1 MKYLHVLRTI
11 RQKLFDLK
19 HNFSDKL
26 DDKGNIVQPITRP
39 IVPSGGVLKDI
50 NNKIEK
56 LQHDSKVIIRRFL
69 LVRVRIKRNKNIYQ
83 GILYIQTKSIIAK
96 IR

>member
-1 MKYLHVLRTI
+1 M
-11 RQKLFDLK
+11 Q

-56 LQHDSKVIIRRFL
+56 LQHDSKVLMKYDYFHLIL
-69 LVRVRIKRNKNIYQ
+69 LSKSYVQKLSIKQIKTFAIV
-83 GILYIQTKSIIAK
+83 LY
-96 IR
+96 

>member
-1 MKYLHVLRTI
+1 M
-11 RQKLFDLK
+11 K

-56 LQHDSKVIIRRFL
+56 LQHDSKVLMKYDYFHLIKTIYKTNKEICYCTI
-69 LVRVRIKRNKNIYQ
+69 LV
-83 GILYIQTKSIIAK
+83 QTKLITAK

>member
-1 MKYLHVLRTI
+1 M
-11 RQKLFDLK
+11 K

-56 LQHDSKVIIRRFL
+56 LQHDSKVITRGFV
-69 LVRVRIKRNKNIYQ
+69 LVRDQNLSIKQVKM
-83 GILYIQTKSIIAK
+83 
-96 IR
+96 

>member
-1 MKYLHVLRTI
+1 M
-11 RQKLFDLK
+11 K

-39 IVPSGGVLKDI
+39 IGPSGGVLKDI

-56 LQHDSKVIIRRFL
+56 LQHDSKVLMKYDYFHLIL
-69 LVRVRIKRNKNIYQ
+69 LSKVRSKLSIKQIKKFAIV
-83 GILYIQTKSIIAK
+83 LYWFKPN
-96 IR
+96 

>member
-1 MKYLHVLRTI
+1 MFFVPREVSNLNNLTQVVLKSAI
-11 RQKLFDLK
+11 RLKLFHLK

-56 LQHDSKVIIRRFL
+56 LQHESKVIIRRF
-69 LVRVRIKRNKNIYQ
+69 
-83 GILYIQTKSIIAK
+83 
-96 IR
+96 

>member
-1 MKYLHVLRTI
+1 MSKN
-11 RQKLFDLK
+11 FFSFK

-56 LQHDSKVIIRRFL
+56 LQHDSKVIA
-69 LVRVRIKRNKNIYQ
+69 RVFVLARD
-83 GILYIQTKSIIAK
+83 
-96 IR
+96 